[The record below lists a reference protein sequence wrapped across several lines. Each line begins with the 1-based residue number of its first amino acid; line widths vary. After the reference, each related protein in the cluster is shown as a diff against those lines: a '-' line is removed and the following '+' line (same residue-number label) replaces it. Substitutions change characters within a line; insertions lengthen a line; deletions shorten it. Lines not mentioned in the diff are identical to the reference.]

1 MEKYVPGI
9 RGILARNI
17 KTARGRLGISQEV
30 LAERAELSK
39 PHISDIENGRK
50 WPSADALEQLAEA
63 LLLEP
68 FMLLRPP
75 EYSSE
80 RDPYSLLTQYDSM
93 VREGIQGVLDT
104 SFQQVLRDQLSSPS
118 QEEAAEDPEPET
130 GRDPQPPGQ
139 PNREHPEDETSTD
152 DSE

>member
-9 RGILARNI
+9 RGILARNV
-17 KTARGRLGISQEV
+17 KTARGRLGISQEA

-63 LLLEP
+63 LVLEP

-75 EYSSE
+75 EYSSDV
-80 RDPYSLLTQYDSM
+80 DPYSLLSYYDSI
-93 VREGIQGVLDT
+93 VREGMESLLHT
-104 SFQQVLRDQLSSPS
+104 SFQRTLRDHLSSGS
-118 QEEAAEDPEPET
+118 EDEAAEDPGPKS
-130 GRDPQPPGQ
+130 GDG
-139 PNREHPEDETSTD
+139 
-152 DSE
+152 SES